1 MLLLLEQYV
10 TPKLATFIFAILV
23 VLTMS
28 AAASAQTSASRK
40 LDEFVGEV
48 DYEDLIARLDN
59 FALALMKEPNAQG
72 QIILY
77 RTRRDSP
84 AIGYRYALR
93 AKDYLVRQRR
103 MDGSRLVTVDGGMTG
118 CLMYELWIVPAGAA
132 PPERRFT
139 YKYPLKPYAG
149 VRKRR

>member
-1 MLLLLEQYV
+1 M
-10 TPKLATFIFAILV
+10 TPKLATFILAILL
-23 VLTMS
+23 VLTRG

-40 LDEFVGEV
+40 LDEFIEEV

-59 FALALMKEPNAQG
+59 FAVALMKELNAQG
-72 QIILY
+72 QIIVY

-103 MDGSRLVTVDGGMTG
+103 MDGSRIVTVDGGMTG
-118 CLMYELWIVPAGAA
+118 CLTYELWIVLARAS

-139 YKYPLKPYAG
+139 YKYPLKRYTG